1 MAMPKGL
8 VITGFPRIV
17 SLPLAGPV
25 PPRARPPTA
34 GPPAPDADEKT
45 FLHKSLL
52 TKAPYPPLRADFYK
66 GRCPKAEG

>member
-1 MAMPKGL
+1 MKEN
-8 VITGFPRIV
+8 
-17 SLPLAGPV
+17 
-25 PPRARPPTA
+25 
-34 GPPAPDADEKT
+34 DADEKT